1 MLLFQLE
8 KMTTSAKIERR
19 VAAAPPG
26 HAFTI
31 EDFLG
36 MASPAAV
43 KTALSRLSKRGTVD
57 RVRRGLYHKP
67 RISRFGRGSMAP
79 DRIAFAA
86 ANGKAPGPAGPSAAA
101 ALGLTTQIPPR
112 ATIAIVGNRPTSV
125 PDVRFVERSNI
136 ERVTAGLRPP
146 EIALLE
152 VVRDDLKWV
161 ELSETDVRTRLR
173 ELVAAGD
180 IDARRVRRAAKRE
193 PRRVALKLEA
203 LLPA

>member
-1 MLLFQLE
+1 
-8 KMTTSAKIERR
+8 MTASAKIERR

-43 KTALSRLSKRGTVD
+43 KTALSRLSKRGAVD

-67 RISRFGRGSMAP
+67 RISRFGRGAMPA
-79 DRIAFAA
+79 DRIAVVAA
-86 ANGKAPGPAGPSAAA
+86 HGKAPGPAGASAAA

-112 ATIAIVGNRPTSV
+112 PTIAIVGNRPTSV

-136 ERVTAGLRPP
+136 ARVTAGLRPP

-152 VVRDDLKWV
+152 VLRDGFKWV
-161 ELSETDVRTRLR
+161 ELPEPAIRTRVS
-173 ELVAAGD
+173 ELVGAGD
-180 IDARRVRRAAKRE
+180 IDVRRIRRAAKGE
-193 PRRVALKLEA
+193 TRRVAEKLEA

>member
-1 MLLFQLE
+1 MLLSQAE
-8 KMTTSAKIERR
+8 KMTASAKIERR

-31 EDFLG
+31 EDFRG
-36 MASPAAV
+36 MASPTAV
-43 KTALSRLSKRGTVD
+43 KTALSRLSKRGMVD

-67 RISRFGRGSMAP
+67 RISRFGRGSMSA

-86 ANGKAPGPAGPSAAA
+86 AHGKAPGPAGASAAA

-112 ATIAIVGNRPTSV
+112 PTIAIVGNRPTSI

-136 ERVTAGLRPP
+136 KRVTAGLRPA

-152 VVRDDLKWV
+152 IVRDNLKWV
-161 ELSETDVRTRLR
+161 EVPETAIRNRVSEFVS
-173 ELVAAGD
+173 AGD
-180 IDARRVRRAAKRE
+180 IDVRRIRRAVKGE
-193 PRRVALKLEA
+193 TRRVAEKLEA
-203 LLPA
+203 LLLA

>member
-1 MLLFQLE
+1 
-8 KMTTSAKIERR
+8 MTVSARIERR

-43 KTALSRLSKRGTVD
+43 KTALSRLSKRGEID

-67 RISRFGRGSMAP
+67 LLSRFGRGSMPA

-86 ANGKAPGPAGPSAAA
+86 AHGKAPGPAGASAAA

-112 ATIAIVGNRPTSV
+112 PTIAIVGNRPTSV

-136 ERVTAGLRPP
+136 KRVTAGLRPP

-152 VVRDDLKWV
+152 VLRDGFKWV
-161 ELSETDVRTRLR
+161 ELPETAVRTRVS
-173 ELVAAGD
+173 ELVGAGD
-180 IDARRVRRAAKRE
+180 IDVRRIRRAAKGE
-193 PRRVALKLEA
+193 TRRVAEKLEA

>member
-1 MLLFQLE
+1 MLLSKAE
-8 KMTTSAKIERR
+8 KMTATAKIERR
-19 VAAAPPG
+19 IAAARPG
-26 HAFTI
+26 HAFTT

-36 MASPAAV
+36 MASPATV
-43 KTALSRLSKRGTVD
+43 KTALSRLSKRGAID

-67 RISRFGRGSMAP
+67 LISRFGRASMSA

-86 ANGKAPGPAGPSAAA
+86 AHGKAPGPAGASAAA

-112 ATIAIVGNRPTSV
+112 PTIAIVGNRPTSI
-125 PDVRFVERSNI
+125 PNVRFVERSNI

-152 VVRDDLKWV
+152 VVRDGLKWV
-161 ELSETDVRTRLR
+161 ELPESAVRNRVS
-173 ELVAAGD
+173 ELVGAGD
-180 IDARRVRRAAKRE
+180 IDVRRIRRAAKGE
-193 PRRVALKLEA
+193 ARRVAEQLEA